1 MDEKLFYQYQ
11 KWIKKNEPNL
21 NELKLQKRKKF
32 NYSPL
37 ISIIVPVWNTNEKFL
52 IEMLDSVRNQ
62 TYENWELC
70 IADGNSEKKSI
81 KQILNYYSKI
91 DKRIKIKYLK
101 ENKGIVGNSNEA
113 LALANG
119 DFIALLDHD
128 DIIPSFAL
136 FEVVKYLNEDKNVDF
151 IYSDEDKLSKD
162 SSFRFDPH
170 FKPDWSP
177 DTLRS
182 CNYIT
187 HFSIIKKTLLDKAGW
202 FKEGFDGSQDYDL
215 ILRCTEKAKKIIHI
229 PKILYHWRVSDNS
242 TALAPE
248 KKLYA
253 YDSGKKALEE
263 HLDRIGLKGK
273 VKFGA
278 FLGSYKIDY
287 DLLKDYKV
295 SIIIVNLHDKEYLDR
310 CIYSIQ
316 KNLTYSNYEILIID
330 YKKFKFYEKILKDTN
345 ISLLEL
351 NLKDSYKLSK
361 VYNIAVQKANGE
373 IILFLENDTNVIST
387 NLLQEMLMFIQRSD
401 VGIVGAKLYYPN
413 DKIQHAG
420 IIVGKPHNKNLGFK
434 FFHKYFDREFLG
446 YFGKLTLTQN
456 FSAVTGAC
464 LMTKK
469 EVFKE
474 MNGFDENYYYNFFDI
489 DYCLKVRESGYLI
502 VWTPFAELYH
512 YELILNK
519 NLNNDLSYF
528 LNKWNKTLNKFDP
541 YYNPNLI

>member
-11 KWIKKNEPNL
+11 KWIKKNEPTL
-21 NELKLQKRKKF
+21 NELELQKRKKF

-81 KQILNYYSKI
+81 KQILDYYSKI

-215 ILRCTEKAKKIIHI
+215 ILRCTENAKKIIHI

-295 SIIIVNLHDKEYLDR
+295 SIIILNLHNKEYLER

-351 NLKDSYKLSK
+351 NLKDNYKLSK

-528 LNKWNKTLNKFDP
+528 LNKWKKTLNKFDP